1 MTTKELCDALRHTHP
16 SRTMCKD
23 AANEIE
29 RLAEQCADAQKLAFE
44 WMERH
49 DKVVGFISKNYPT
62 VMMPNF
68 PIPVARAIER
78 LEARLST
85 PTCPDQTGGNSNAY
99 YSNVASAKAS
109 PSYQHAPI
117 CKCRGLD

>member
-1 MTTKELCDALRHTHP
+1 MDQVGTVRELAMTTKELCDALRHTHP

-49 DKVVGFISKNYPT
+49 DNVVGFISKNYPT

-68 PIPVARAIER
+68 PFP
-78 LEARLST
+78 
-85 PTCPDQTGGNSNAY
+85 
-99 YSNVASAKAS
+99 S
-109 PSYQHAPI
+109 PA
-117 CKCRGLD
+117 L